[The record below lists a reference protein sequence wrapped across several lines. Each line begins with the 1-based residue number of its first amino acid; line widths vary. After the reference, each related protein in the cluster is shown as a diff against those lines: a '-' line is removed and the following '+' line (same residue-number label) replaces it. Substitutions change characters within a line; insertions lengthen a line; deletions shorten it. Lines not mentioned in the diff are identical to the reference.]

1 MTRLT
6 ISLAGIGAAMLLA
19 AGPAVAD
26 TIFDVEHARAQARA
40 GRYLTDQDVD
50 MLNRWGDLSGTPR
63 YYYPAWPEVYYEPL
77 PPRRRY
83 YRRYYRD

>member
-1 MTRLT
+1 MTRLA

-19 AGPAVAD
+19 AGPAAAD

-50 MLNRWGDLSGTPR
+50 MLNRWGDLSGSPR
-63 YYYPAWPEVYYEPL
+63 YYYPAWPGQYYDPY
-77 PPRRRY
+77 PRPRRY
-83 YRRYYRD
+83 YRRYYHD